1 MDLREIE
8 QGVRVTGVVPGG
20 PVEVVAVERSGGEVI
35 NLVYRSEAGGLD
47 QKLVT
52 AADAER
58 FEIAAERRWS
68 FDADGGL
75 FRLASEARRIQLA
88 HLFDPFTAVEAS
100 GIDPLPH
107 QIEAVYK
114 RLLPL
119 RPLRF
124 LLADDPGAG
133 KTIMSGLYI
142 RELVLRGDL
151 ARCLIIAPG
160 ALVEQWQE
168 ELSDKFGLDFDIF
181 SRDMVES
188 SRTAN
193 PFCERNMLIAR
204 LDQLSRNDELL
215 AKLSVSEWDLVIVDE
230 AHKMAAHLYGGE
242 VNKTK
247 RFRLGERLGEL
258 TRGLLLL
265 TATPHNGKDDDFL
278 LFLSLLDGER
288 FGGRLRDGGELPDT
302 KDVMRRYVK
311 ENLLTFD
318 GTPLFPERYAE
329 TLKYSLSD
337 PEQRLYDQVTEYVR
351 NGMNR
356 AYALEEGGDRR
367 RGLIVG
373 FALAGLQRRLASSP
387 AAIHE
392 SLRRRMEKVER
403 RLAEAE
409 AFAKPGA
416 PVADNPYPA
425 GVGPVDFE
433 DFDYDDYND
442 LQMEDLEEDA
452 VDAATAEL
460 TAEEL
465 QKELAELRGLEG
477 LARQVRESRV
487 DQKWRQLSDF
497 LQSDRFADGEE
508 RSKLIVFTE
517 HKDTLVYL
525 TERIRSLLGRAEAV
539 VNIHGGMKREE
550 RRRVQDGFRNDPEVQ
565 VLAATDAAGEGVN
578 LQRANMMV
586 NYDIPWN
593 PNRIEQ
599 RFGRIHRIG
608 QKQPCFLWNLVAH
621 ETREGRVLERLFH
634 KIEQQR
640 RAYGGQVYDILGD
653 AQINKS
659 LQKALLDAI
668 RYGDNPVVMARMEQV
683 IDAEIGQRFVEVLQ
697 EQALAPESLAQSG
710 LDEIRYRMEYAKSR
724 KLQPGFVEAF
734 FLAALDH
741 VGGRAARREKG
752 RFQVA
757 RVPAAVRSREREAQ
771 VLGQVQPRYE
781 RIAFDK
787 AFVEGPEGHPRAEL
801 IAPGHPLLSA
811 LIKTVLE
818 KHGAALRSGAT
829 LVDET
834 DPGRTPRVLVY
845 LDHTI
850 TDGRSYAA
858 GQQRI
863 ASRRFHFVE
872 VGEDGKVGD
881 PGADPYLNYRELTE
895 SEAELVRANVDHSWA
910 EEGVDTAARGWA
922 MANLAEPHYKEIAEV
937 IRARVERV
945 RKAVRERLNGEIQY
959 WDLRAIELREQENRG
974 RKQRLNYERAR
985 RRAENLAARKER
997 RLRQL
1002 AAEGDLSN
1010 KLPNV
1015 VAAALIIPQGL
1026 LDALAGAGDPTKP
1039 GDTERTNRL
1048 AVDAVLAAECSL
1060 GREPEE
1066 QTHSNPGFDIL
1077 SRDPTDS
1084 KVYQIE
1090 VKGHLPT
1097 TTEIKVSAAQ
1107 VRQAKQNPDRFRLAV
1122 VEVPEEPTGEP
1133 VVHYLLR
1140 PFDGYELHFAQT
1152 HLPLKVADLRTQAA
1166 APR

>member
-1 MDLREIE
+1 MDLIEIK
-8 QGVRVTGVVPGG
+8 QGVRMTGVVPGG
-20 PVEVVAVERSGGEVI
+20 PVEIVAVERSGGEVV

-75 FRLASEARRIQLA
+75 FRLASESRRIQLA

-107 QIEAVYK
+107 QIEAVYQ

-168 ELSDKFGLDFDIF
+168 ELSDKFSLDFDIF

-193 PFCERNMLIAR
+193 PFCERDMLIAR

-230 AHKMAAHLYGGE
+230 AHKMAAHLYGDE
-242 VNKTK
+242 VDKTK
-247 RFRLGERLGEL
+247 RFRLGERLKEL

-329 TLKYSLSD
+329 TLKYRLSE

-356 AYALEEGGDRR
+356 ADALEQGGDRR

-392 SLRRRMEKVER
+392 SLRRRTEKVER
-403 RLAEAE
+403 RLAEVE
-409 AFAKPGA
+409 AHTKSGA
-416 PVADNPYPA
+416 PAADHPHPA

-442 LQMEDLEEDA
+442 LQMEGLEEDA
-452 VDAATAEL
+452 VAAAAAEL

-465 QKELAELRGLEG
+465 EKELAQLRGLES

-497 LQSDRFADGEE
+497 LQSDRFAAGEGQ
-508 RSKLIVFTE
+508 SKLIVFTE

-550 RRRVQDGFRNDPEVQ
+550 RRRVQDGFRNDPKVQ
-565 VLAATDAAGEGVN
+565 VLVATDAAGEGVN

-659 LQKALLDAI
+659 LQKALIDAI
-668 RYGDNPVVMARMEQV
+668 RYGDNPAVITRMEQV
-683 IDAEIGQRFVEVLQ
+683 IDGEIGSRFAEILQ

-710 LDEIRYRMEYAKSR
+710 LDEIRYRMEKAKSR

-734 FLAALDH
+734 FLEALAH

-757 RVPAAVRSREREAQ
+757 RVPATVRSREREAQ

-787 AFVEGPEGHPRAEL
+787 AFVEGPEGKPRAEL

-818 KHGAALRSGAT
+818 KHGAALNSGAA

-850 TDGRSYAA
+850 TDGRSDA
-858 GQQRI
+858 GGKQRI

-895 SEAELVRANVDHSWA
+895 SESELVRENVDHSWA
-910 EEGVDTAARGWA
+910 EEGVDMAARSWA
-922 MANLAEPHYKEIAEV
+922 VANLAEPHFDEIKEV
-937 IRARVERV
+937 TRVRVERV
-945 RKAVRERLNGEIQY
+945 RKAVRERLDGEIQY
-959 WDLRAIELREQENRG
+959 WDFRAFELREQENRG

-1015 VAAALIIPQGL
+1015 VAAALIIPQGML
-1026 LDALAGAGDPTKP
+1026 EALAGSGDPTSP

-1048 AVDAVLAAECSL
+1048 AVDAVLAAERSL

-1077 SRDPTDS
+1077 SRDPANGM
-1084 KVYQIE
+1084 VYQIE

-1097 TTEIKVSAAQ
+1097 TTEIKVSAVQ

-1122 VEVPEEPTGEP
+1122 VEVPEEPTGQP

-1152 HLPLKVADLRTQAA
+1152 HLPLKVADLKPQAV
-1166 APR
+1166 API

>member
-1 MDLREIE
+1 MDLIE
-8 QGVRVTGVVPGG
+8 LKQGVRVTGVVPGG
-20 PVEVVAVERSGGEVI
+20 PVEVVTVEWSDGDVV
-35 NLVYRSEAGGLD
+35 NLIYRSEAGVLD
-47 QKLVT
+47 QRLVT
-52 AADAER
+52 ASEAER
-58 FEIAAERRWS
+58 FETAADRRWS

-88 HLFDPFTAVEAS
+88 HLFDQFTAVESS

-107 QIEAVYK
+107 QIEAVYQ

-168 ELSDKFGLDFDIF
+168 ELSDKFGLNFDIF

-193 PFCERNMLIAR
+193 PFLERNMLIAR

-215 AKLSVSEWDLVIVDE
+215 DKLSVSEWDLVIVDE
-230 AHKMAAHLYGGE
+230 AHKMAAHLYGNE

-247 RFRLGERLGEL
+247 RFRLGERLGDL

-288 FGGRLRDGGELPDT
+288 FGGRLRDGGALPDT

-311 ENLLTFD
+311 ENLLTFK

-329 TLKYSLSD
+329 TLKYSLSE
-337 PEQRLYDQVTEYVR
+337 PEQRLYDAVTEYVR
-351 NGMNR
+351 TGMNR
-356 AYALEEGGDRR
+356 ADDLKQGGDRR

-403 RLAEAE
+403 RLAEVKGSA
-409 AFAKPGA
+409 GSVA
-416 PVADNPYPA
+416 PVADYAYPA
-425 GVGPVDFE
+425 RVRSADFE
-433 DFDYDDYND
+433 DFDYDDFND
-442 LQMEDLEEDA
+442 LQIETLEENA
-452 VDAATAEL
+452 VDVATAEL

-465 QKELAELRGLEG
+465 EKELAQLRILER

-487 DQKWRQLSDF
+487 DQKWRQMSDF
-497 LQSDRFADGEE
+497 LQSDKFTDGDE
-508 RSKLIVFTE
+508 RRKLIVFTE

-525 TERIRSLLGRAEAV
+525 TERIRSLLGRFEAV
-539 VNIHGGMKREE
+539 VNIHGGMRRED
-550 RRRVQDGFRNDPEVQ
+550 RRRVQDGFRNDPKVQ
-565 VLAATDAAGEGVN
+565 VLVATDAAGEGVN

-608 QKQPCFLWNLVAH
+608 QRQPCYLWNLVAH

-640 RAYGGQVYDILGD
+640 RAYGGQVYDTLGD

-659 LQKALLDAI
+659 LQRALIDAI
-668 RYGDNPVVMARMEQV
+668 RYGDNPAVMARMEQV
-683 IDAEIGQRFVEVLQ
+683 IDGEIGQRFVEILK

-710 LDEIRYRMEYAKSR
+710 LDEIRKQMEYAKSR

-734 FLAALDH
+734 FLAALTH
-741 VGGRAARREKG
+741 VGGRASHREKG
-752 RFQVA
+752 RFQVT
-757 RVPAAVRSREREAQ
+757 RVPASVRSREREAQ

-781 RIAFDK
+781 RITFEK
-787 AFVEGPEGHPRAEL
+787 VFVEGREGKPRAEL

-811 LIKTVLE
+811 LIETVLE
-818 KHGAALRSGAT
+818 RHGAALTSGAI

-834 DPGRTPRVLVY
+834 DTGRAPKVLVY
-845 LDHTI
+845 LDHAI
-850 TDGRSYAA
+850 TDGRIDS
-858 GQQRI
+858 GVQRI
-863 ASRRFHFVE
+863 VSRRFQFVE
-872 VGEDGKVGD
+872 VREDGAVDD
-881 PGADPYLNYRELTE
+881 PGADPYLNYRELADG
-895 SEAELVRANVDHSWA
+895 EAELVRANIDHSWA
-910 EEGVDTAARGWA
+910 DKGVDAVARKWA
-922 MANLAEPHYKEIAEV
+922 IANLAAPHFEEIAEV
-937 IRARVERV
+937 SRV
-945 RKAVRERLNGEIQY
+945 RIDRVRTAVRERLDGEIQY
-959 WDLRAIELREQENRG
+959 WDLRAYELRKQENQG
-974 RKQRLNYERAR
+974 RKPRLNSERAR
-985 RRAENLAARKER
+985 QRAEGLVARKER

-1002 AAEGDLSN
+1002 AAEADLSSRP
-1010 KLPNV
+1010 PNV

-1026 LDALAGAGDPTKP
+1026 LDGLAGVADSLTR
-1039 GDTERTNRL
+1039 GDTAETDRRAVNAVIEAER
-1048 AVDAVLAAECSL
+1048 SL
-1060 GREPEE
+1060 GRIPEE
-1066 QTHSNPGFDIL
+1066 QQHNNPGFDIL
-1077 SRDPTDS
+1077 SRDPADGI
-1084 KVYQIE
+1084 VYQIE

-1097 TTEIKVSAAQ
+1097 TPEIKVSAVQ
-1107 VRQAKQNPDRFRLAV
+1107 VRQGKQNPDRFRLAV
-1122 VEVPEEPTGEP
+1122 VEVPEDPNAEP
-1133 VVHYLLR
+1133 VVNYLLR

-1152 HLPLKVADLRTQAA
+1152 HLPLKVADLRIQAV
-1166 APR
+1166 APQ